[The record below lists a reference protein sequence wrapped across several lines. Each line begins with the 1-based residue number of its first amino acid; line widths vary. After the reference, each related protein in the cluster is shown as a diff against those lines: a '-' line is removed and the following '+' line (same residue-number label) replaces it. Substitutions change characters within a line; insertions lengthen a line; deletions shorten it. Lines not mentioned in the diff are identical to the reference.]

1 MPERGI
7 NRVFRTDVIKF
18 AETGNGSGGRGEDMD
33 FAMPEREL
41 FQEFYCYGFVVPH
54 VPA

>member
-7 NRVFRTDVIKF
+7 NRVSRTDIRE
-18 AETGNGSGGRGEDMD
+18 AEAENGGGGRGEDMD

>member
-1 MPERGI
+1 MSSNLR
-7 NRVFRTDVIKF
+7 RR
-18 AETGNGSGGRGEDMD
+18 ETGAEVGGEDMD

-41 FQEFYCYGFVVPH
+41 FQEFYCYGFVMPH

>member
-1 MPERGI
+1 
-7 NRVFRTDVIKF
+7 
-18 AETGNGSGGRGEDMD
+18 MD

-41 FQEFYCYGFVVPH
+41 FQEFYCYGFVMPH

>member
-1 MPERGI
+1 MSSNLR
-7 NRVFRTDVIKF
+7 RR
-18 AETGNGSGGRGEDMD
+18 ETGAEVEGEDMD

-41 FQEFYCYGFVVPH
+41 FQEFYCYGFVMPH